1 MGNNTANS
9 NVKPATPGTRH
20 LGFASMFLI
29 LAVVITLLLGRS
41 YFPGHTLFS
50 NDGPLG
56 RLMSQCHR
64 LPDAFTGVWQD
75 LNSIGYR
82 EGGAMPNLTYVL
94 LYLLKPVLFSK
105 LYVSVALL
113 ILGLSAWCFFRQSG
127 LAPPACLLGGL
138 AAVLNAD
145 FFSTACWGI
154 AGHPLAVAMAFLAL
168 AALLKT
174 SSWGSWIRVALA
186 GLAVGMGLA
195 EGADMGAILSFY
207 VAAFVMYQAFIAEGP
222 RVNQLTLGA
231 ARVALVAVF
240 AAFLAA
246 QAISALVSTQ
256 VEGVKGMAQDIKTKE
271 ERWNWATQWSLP
283 KVETL
288 GMLVPGLFGY
298 RMDTLEGGQYWGKL
312 GRDQAWDQYLA
323 NGQQGVRPRGVLR
336 QTGSGIYAGVAVA
349 LVAIWAG
356 LQSFRRNDSIFNLT
370 QRRWLWFWLGVIAI
384 SLPLA
389 YGHYAPFYRLIY
401 RLPYFSTIRNPV
413 KFITPVNFALV
424 ILFAYGADGLWRR
437 CVQAAQGFPRLSSAS
452 VRFDNWWIWGCV
464 CTLGLSVVAWMV
476 YADSQAALIE
486 YLRNS
491 LFPAGP
497 ARSIAAFSI
506 KQVGWSLLFFILG
519 AALVAS
525 MLKGGF
531 PGARANRGLAVLGLV
546 LAVDLG
552 RANLPWI
559 IDWDYL
565 DKYASNPVIDFL
577 REKPYEGRV
586 VLEPLQASGRRF
598 VVDQLYHY
606 EWAQQHFQYYDV
618 QALDLVQLPRVPA
631 DLAAY
636 LSAGRFDGTDATMPW
651 LLRRWELDNARY
663 MVGVADY
670 LDTFNERLDPVH
682 HRFHILQRFQIQ
694 PKPGSTAAIELE
706 RLTAELSPTGDFALF
721 EFDGALPRAKLYGA
735 WQVNTNDPD
744 VLHEL
749 FSPSFEPARSV
760 IVSGGLP
767 PAVASSATNENSG
780 TVEFVSYAPK
790 DIKLKAM
797 VKSASVL
804 LYNDRF
810 DPNWRVLVDGKSAPL
825 LRCNF
830 IKRGVY
836 LEPGVH
842 EVEFLFTPPHG
853 ALFVSL
859 AAVGVGVVLA
869 GILAVGIRPAKVPS
883 VAPVST
889 PLPVTQ
895 PPAPQTTA
903 QNQSRNKRR
912 KQKVER

>member
-1 MGNNTANS
+1 MLLTL
-9 NVKPATPGTRH
+9 V
-20 LGFASMFLI
+20 
-29 LAVVITLLLGRS
+29 VVITLLLGRS
-41 YFPGHTLFS
+41 YLPGHTLFS

-56 RLMSQCHR
+56 RLESQCHR
-64 LPDAFTGVWQD
+64 LPGAFTGVWQD

-82 EGGAMPNLTYVL
+82 EGGAMPNLTYGL

-105 LYVSVALL
+105 FYVPAALL
-113 ILGLSAWCFFRQSG
+113 MLGLSAWCFFRQCG
-127 LAPPACLLGGL
+127 LVAPACLLGGL

-145 FFSTACWGI
+145 FFSTACWGV
-154 AGHPLAVAMAFLAL
+154 AGHPLAVAMSFLAL

-174 SSWGSWIRVALA
+174 SSWRAWIRVALA

-207 VAAFVMYQAFIAEGP
+207 VAGYVMYQAVIAEGP
-222 RVNQLTLGA
+222 RVKQLAVGG
-231 ARVALVAVF
+231 ARVALVALF

-246 QAISALVSTQ
+246 QSISALVSTQ
-256 VEGVKGMAQDIKTKE
+256 VEGVKGMAQDTKTKE

-288 GMLVPGLFGY
+288 GVIVPGLFGY

-312 GRDQAWDQYLA
+312 GRDQVWDKYLA
-323 NGQQGVRPRGVLR
+323 NGQQGEQPRSVLR
-336 QTGSGIYAGVAVA
+336 QTGSGIYAGVTVV

-356 LQSFRRNDSIFNLT
+356 LQSLRRNDSIFNLA

-413 KFITPVNFALV
+413 KFITPVNVALV

-437 CVQAAQGFPRLSSAS
+437 CVQAAPGFPRLSPAS
-452 VRFDNWWIWGCV
+452 VRFDKWWVWGCV
-464 CTLGLSVVAWMV
+464 LAVGLSLFGWMV
-476 YADSQAALIE
+476 YASSQEALMG
-486 YLRNS
+486 YLQHS
-491 LFPAGP
+491 MFAPAQ
-497 ARSIAAFSI
+497 AHLISAFSI
-506 KQVGWSLLFFILG
+506 NQVGWFLFFFFLG
-519 AALVAS
+519 AALLAW
-525 MLKGGF
+525 MLKAGF
-531 PGARANRGLAVLGLV
+531 AGARANRGLALLGLLV
-546 LAVDLG
+546 ALDLG

-559 IDWDYL
+559 IDWNYL
-565 DKYASNPVIDFL
+565 DKYASNPVVDLL
-577 REKPYEGRV
+577 RDKPYKGRV
-586 VLEPLQASGRRF
+586 VLEPLQGSGRRF

-631 DLAAY
+631 DLEAYWNAA
-636 LSAGRFDGTDATMPW
+636 RFDGTDASMPG

-682 HRFHILQRFQIQ
+682 HRFHILQRFTIL
-694 PKPGSTAAIELE
+694 PKPGSTAALELE
-706 RLTAELSPTGDFALF
+706 RLTAELSPTGEFALF

-735 WQVNTNDPD
+735 WQVNTNGPA
-744 VLHEL
+744 VLQEL
-749 FSPSFEPARSV
+749 FSPSFDPASSV
-760 IVSGGLP
+760 IVDGGLP
-767 PAVASSATNENSG
+767 PGVASSATNENDG

-790 DIKLKAM
+790 DIKLKAT

-804 LYNDRF
+804 LYNDRI
-810 DPNWRVLVDGKSAPL
+810 DPSWRAEVDGKSAPL
-825 LRCNF
+825 LRCNY
-830 IKRGVY
+830 IMRGVY

-842 EVEFLFTPPHG
+842 EVEFRFTPPFG
-853 ALFVSL
+853 ALYVSL
-859 AAVGVGVVLA
+859 AAAVLGLVLV
-869 GILAVGIRPAKVPS
+869 GILAVGNFPARAPKVPP
-883 VAPVST
+883 VASQSPVV
-889 PLPVTQ
+889 LPAD
-895 PPAPQTTA
+895 PPVVA
-903 QNQSRNKRR
+903 QNQSKNKRQR
-912 KQKVER
+912 KKVKP